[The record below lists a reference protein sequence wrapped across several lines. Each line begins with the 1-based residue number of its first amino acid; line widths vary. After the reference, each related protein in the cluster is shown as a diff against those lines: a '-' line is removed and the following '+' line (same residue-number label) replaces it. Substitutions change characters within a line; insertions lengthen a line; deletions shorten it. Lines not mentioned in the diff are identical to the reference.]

1 MNRRLI
7 ARNEDGF
14 ICNYAD
20 RKVLRIK
27 ELASVPASSAF
38 PMYTI
43 GLKGAFGAG
52 KSTLCSGMIA
62 RDPEHFYLATDKA
75 DNKPMGTFLPR
86 YNTVIIGTY
95 LNPCGGCDG
104 LAPKM
109 VQEYLRL
116 LWPYNVHIVYE
127 GAIVAGIISTF
138 YELSKKLREE
148 HYREVAFCFLNTPVE
163 ECIRRIYVR
172 NGGKPFSEA
181 NVAAKASSVWSSFEH
196 YVRAGDVRCSVVNT
210 AGNKNEVLDRFLGLY
225 PELTSAASQQS
236 GSRVEDMRRTA

>member
-20 RKVLRIK
+20 RKVLRI
-27 ELASVPASSAF
+27 EDFASLPESD
-38 PMYTI
+38 PIPKHTI

-52 KSTLCSGMIA
+52 KSSLCIGMIA
-62 RDPEHFYLATDKA
+62 RDSEHFYLTANTTDK
-75 DNKPMGTFLPR
+75 KPIGTFLPR
-86 YNTVIIGTY
+86 YNTAIIGTY

-104 LAPKM
+104 LAPRM

-138 YELSKKLREE
+138 YELSKELRQE
-148 HYREVAFCFLNTPVE
+148 HYREISFCFLNTPVT

-172 NGGKPFSEA
+172 NGGKPFNEA
-181 NVAAKASSVWSSFEH
+181 NVAAKDGSVWSSFEH
-196 YVRAGDVRCSVVNT
+196 YVRKGDVRCSVLNT
-210 AGNKNEVLDRFLGLY
+210 NRSKEEVLDCFLELY
-225 PELTSAASQQS
+225 PELNASQSQQP
-236 GSRVEDMRRTA
+236 GNEIGERKTA